1 MLHISANILIF
12 KQKNQHFVMFL
23 NIKCGFMQ
31 HCIHLRIKYKE
42 RAEKTAFILI
52 LHLLIF

>member
-12 KQKNQHFVMFL
+12 KQKNQYFVMFL

-31 HCIHLRIKYKE
+31 HCMFLRIKYKE
-42 RAEKTAFILI
+42 LAEKPHSF
-52 LHLLIF
+52 